1 MARKI
6 VFVRLNE
13 EDIKLLQELAKFYD
27 ISEADVM
34 RIALKEFA
42 RNHGFDKKEEKKE
55 S

>member
-13 EDIKLLQELAKFYD
+13 EDVKLLQELSRFYD

-34 RIALKEFA
+34 RIALKELA
-42 RNHGFDKKEEKKE
+42 RSRGFDKKE